1 MGDLFLTSK
10 YNYNGK
16 IKIDKKPTKK
26 YMKLHGKTVYDK
38 DANNFKKSVW
48 KKKIIKPN
56 QYHEKIVVYVMYK
69 CDKDGCDGN
78 LEYDQRGYKICNKC
92 GLGLKDTVLFD
103 NGYKYRKYSNG
114 GWYSNRN
121 YFDGW
126 TKNSQS
132 DETIKLR
139 NIKSDTLDM
148 NEFMNFKDDGAKEII
163 LRCER
168 IKAWE
173 KEHDINGK

>member
-16 IKIDKKPTKK
+16 IKIGKKPTKK

-38 DANNFKKSVW
+38 DASNFKKSVW

-56 QYHEKIVVYVMYK
+56 QYHEKIVIYVMYK

-92 GLGLKDTVLFD
+92 GLGLKDIVMFD
-103 NGYKYRKYSNG
+103 SDTKKYYNTT
-114 GWYSNRN
+114 WYSNKN
-121 YFDGW
+121 NSTCW
-126 TKNSQS
+126 TSNGKS

-139 NIKSDTLDM
+139 NIKLDEL
-148 NEFMNFKDDGAKEII
+148 NITEFMNFKDDGANEII
-163 LRCER
+163 LRCSR
-168 IKAWE
+168 IREWE

>member
-1 MGDLFLTSK
+1 MIG
-10 YNYNGK
+10 
-16 IKIDKKPTKK
+16 KKPTKK

-38 DANNFKKSVW
+38 DASNFKKSVW

-56 QYHEKIVVYVMYK
+56 QYHEKIVIYVMYK

-103 NGYKYRKYSNG
+103 NRYKYRKYHGS
-114 GWYSNRN
+114 GWYNNRNNIN

-126 TKNSQS
+126 TKNSKG

-139 NIKSDTLDM
+139 NLKLDELDM
-148 NEFMNFKDDGAKEII
+148 NEFIYYNDIGANEI
-163 LRCER
+163 LLKCAR
-168 IKAWE
+168 IRKWE